1 MPILVVDDPQDPRL
15 ADYHNV
21 PDPILL
27 RQRGLFVAESRL
39 VVRTLL
45 THPRL
50 HTRSL
55 LTTRAAFA
63 SLADLLDERQ
73 DQLPIYIASAQFL
86 ENVVGFHVHRG
97 CLALGDRPPAT
108 TDTEL
113 SPLRSA
119 RLVVV
124 LEQVANPDNVGS
136 IFRNAAAFDVEC
148 ILLSPQC
155 SDPLYRKAIRT
166 SLGATLRIPYA
177 VMDDWP
183 EGLTRLRELGYTTVA
198 LTPDAS
204 TEPLETLVAAPP
216 TRVAVVVGTEGPGL
230 SDAAAAHVDHQVRIP
245 IAPGVDSLNVA
256 TATGIALYCVSR
268 ARAQQPDGAAQD
280 PASASKHHG

>member
-1 MPILVVDDPQDPRL
+1 M
-15 ADYHNV
+15 
-21 PDPILL
+21 
-27 RQRGLFVAESRL
+27 
-39 VVRTLL
+39 
-45 THPRL
+45 
-50 HTRSL
+50 
-55 LTTRAAFA
+55 
-63 SLADLLDERQ
+63 
-73 DQLPIYIASAQFL
+73 
-86 ENVVGFHVHRG
+86 
-97 CLALGDRPPAT
+97 
-108 TDTEL
+108 
-113 SPLRSA
+113 
-119 RLVVV
+119 V
-124 LEQVANPDNVGS
+124 LEQVANPDNIGS
-136 IFRNAAAFDVEC
+136 IFRNAAAFDVDC

-204 TEPLETLVAAPP
+204 TEPLETLTAAPP

-230 SDAAAAHVDHQVRIP
+230 SDAAAARVDHQVRIP

-268 ARAQQPDGAAQD
+268 ARAQQPDGADQD
-280 PASASKHHG
+280 PASASKRHG